1 VTLTNRTLTD
11 RMKRIALPAALITF
25 VASLTPGAALFAA
38 DRGTP
43 AQARAMLQQATA
55 HYKSVGRKQAL
66 ADFTAKKA
74 PFSDGDLYVVCI
86 SSEHIVVAN
95 GGFPDHVGTPG
106 DLMKDL
112 DGMGVA
118 EAAWQITSSTG
129 QGTVRYRWL
138 NPATHIMEIKMTFF
152 ARVGTDVCGVGV
164 YSPM

>member
-1 VTLTNRTLTD
+1 
-11 RMKRIALPAALITF
+11 MKRITFPAALIAF
-25 VASLTPGAALFAA
+25 VALLASGGALFAA

-43 AQARAMLQQATA
+43 AEAKAMLQQAIA
-55 HYKSVGRKQAL
+55 HYKGVGRKQAL
-66 ADFTAKKA
+66 ADFTAKKP

-86 SSEHIVVAN
+86 SSEHFVVAN
-95 GGFPDHVGTPG
+95 GGFPDHVGTPA

-112 DGMGVA
+112 DGKGVA
-118 EAAWQITSSTG
+118 EAAWGATSGTG